1 MADRQKVPAQVQRLN
16 VEGTDVELT
25 PEMVRSARSRA
36 RSTGKPH
43 NEARETFVKILLKT
57 DREAG

>member
-1 MADRQKVPAQVQRLN
+1 M
-16 VEGTDVELT
+16 VELT

-43 NEARETFVKILLKT
+43 NEARETFVKILLKELT
-57 DREAG
+57 AKLDESAEPCGGSCGGASVSAG